1 MTKTDHDSLMNE
13 CSLIAQHVASA
24 FGVSL
29 IDMMSV
35 RRKSHGVNMVDAR
48 RMYFYLARKYTPASY
63 PMIGNAIDKDHT
75 TAMNGYNKAP
85 LNFAD
90 ASWCSRLRLVSDAL
104 GFSHQGS

>member
-1 MTKTDHDSLMNE
+1 MTKSDYESLFNE
-13 CSLIAQHVASA
+13 CLLIAQHVASA
-24 FGVSL
+24 FGVSM
-29 IDMMSV
+29 IDMQS
-35 RRKSHGVNMVDAR
+35 RRRSSHGVSMVGPR
-48 RMYFYLARKYTPASY
+48 RMYYYLARKYTTASY
-63 PMIGNAIDKDHT
+63 PIIGDALSKDHT